1 MTARSEQNSC
11 TGSNGRGMDQA
22 ATEPR
27 IWSSVVRGLQL
38 PITEQNLDFTSLLTD
53 CGIAEDDLSK
63 VHGKIPLKHYLRF
76 MEHAAVAADDPL
88 LGIRLAR
95 SCGPETLGAVGFLF
109 LSSRTLAEA
118 LSDFCAY
125 LNVLQDTTDFQFTH
139 DRHHLAFHYQMY
151 GIPDIDCRQDVEFS
165 LALTS
170 RMIRI
175 FGGGDVEIEA
185 ISFRHSPSMPVA
197 EYERLLKTEARF
209 NQESNSVIVPAALA
223 RVSGHA
229 LDPSLSGILKDFLDA
244 ELLRRG
250 RIHSLTDQVRH
261 VLIGNRIKAPATAE
275 KMARYLGISVATL
288 YRKLKAEGHTFGD
301 ILDDVHFEIAKN
313 YLADSAL
320 SVTQIAH
327 IIGFTESASFTR
339 AFARWSD
346 GMTPSQYRRSAVS
359 SGAR

>member
-1 MTARSEQNSC
+1 
-11 TGSNGRGMDQA
+11 MDQPA
-22 ATEPR
+22 AAPTTEPR

-38 PITEQNLDFTSLLTD
+38 PITEQNLDFSELLAD
-53 CGIAEDDLSK
+53 SGIAEDDLKK
-63 VHGKIPLKHYLRF
+63 VQGKIPLKSYLRF
-76 MEHAAVAADDPL
+76 MEHAAAAADDPL

-118 LSDFCAY
+118 LADFCSY
-125 LNVLQDTTDFQFTH
+125 LNLLQDTTDFQFTH
-139 DRHHLAFHYQMY
+139 DRRHLAFHYQMY

-175 FGGGDVEIEA
+175 FGGADIEIEA
-185 ISFRHSPSMPVA
+185 VSFRHSPSVPVS
-197 EYERLLKTEARF
+197 EYERLLTAKARF
-209 NQESNSVIVPAALA
+209 NQESNSVIVPGAMG

-229 LDPSLSGILKDFLDA
+229 FDSSLSGILKDFLDA
-244 ELLRRG
+244 ELMRRG
-250 RIHSLTDQVRH
+250 RIHSFTDQVRH
-261 VLIGNRIKAPATAE
+261 VLVGNRIQAPVTAD
-275 KMARYLGISVATL
+275 KMARYLGISPATL
-288 YRKLKAEGHTFGD
+288 YRKLKAEGTTFGE
-301 ILDDVHFEIAKN
+301 ILEEVHFEIAKG

-346 GMTPSQYRRSAVS
+346 GLTPSQYRKSAVA
-359 SGAR
+359 GDTR